1 MSGYADS
8 EKIQYALKTALYR
21 TMQTSMSDSAS
32 VERSAP
38 LRVFPTNIM
47 KVNIIEAGKGDI
59 DENGLYRSYR
69 AHTLSGKL

>member
-1 MSGYADS
+1 MSGYTDS

-47 KVNIIEAGKGDI
+47 KVNIIEAGKGDVLCEQDFRQGI
-59 DENGLYRSYR
+59 PATECAVS
-69 AHTLSGKL
+69 